1 MKSTNSNDAGGVGE
15 EIRFLIG
22 SNCDLMRSSCKSI
35 LARQGYDCELAVDG
49 FQALELIT
57 MSQFSGIIL
66 DQTLRYLTGSHLV
79 TLSRF
84 VPRLQNTPFVLFCL
98 SKEIGDVKNRL
109 SDIDLVSVFAK
120 PPTALKLDKIFK
132 DIHMVR

>member
-1 MKSTNSNDAGGVGE
+1 MESTESNDTGGVAG

-35 LARQGYDCELAVDG
+35 LAKQGYDWELAIDG

-57 MSQFSGIIL
+57 MSKFSGIIL
-66 DQTLRYLTGSHLV
+66 DQALRYLTGSHLV

-84 VPRLQNTPFVLFCL
+84 VPRLQNTPLVLFCR

-120 PPTALKLDKIFK
+120 PATELKLDKVFQSL
-132 DIHMVR
+132 HLVR